1 MFSKKTTSIAF
12 GVAGLIGIAGASQF
26 AINQSKVTP
35 ERERTP
41 VQRDKVDAPDVQ
53 PGQRGGTLP
62 ADFPVEFRTID
73 GSFNNGANPLW
84 GAVGTPLIRIL
95 PNDYGDGMGTP
106 AGADRPSARAVSAA
120 VHAQDNVD
128 HPNPLNLSDH
138 VWQWGQFL
146 DHDITETPI
155 PSDGEA
161 FDIPVPKGDPWFD
174 PKNSGD
180 MVIPLGRSAFITVDG
195 VRQQVNNITAFV
207 DASNVYGSEEERAEA
222 LRTLDGTG
230 KLKTSAGGELMPYNT
245 DGYHNAPDDNDTSMF
260 LGGDIRA
267 NEQAG
272 LAAMHT
278 LFVLEHNRLAEQ
290 IASENPGMS
299 GDEIFERAR
308 AFVAAEMQ
316 AITYNEF
323 LPLLIGGY
331 SIPEYTGYDPTV
343 NPTISNVFAHAA
355 FRVGHTML
363 SGQIMR
369 LDASNNE
376 IPAGH
381 LDLAQA
387 FFEPSLLETEGIA
400 SILRGLA
407 RQEAQDVDNFIIGDV
422 RNFLFGPP
430 GAGGF
435 DLAALNIQRGREHG
449 LASYNDY
456 REAYGRA
463 RVTTFAEVNP
473 NDPSIG
479 TRLASVYDDVDQ
491 IDPWTGFLCEP
502 PAQGAYVGETL
513 RRILADQ
520 FIRLRD
526 GDRFWYESYLPP
538 DMVAEVEK
546 MTLAEVIRANTD
558 IDDEI
563 QNNVFV
569 MPSSVCLGDCNGDGN
584 VDFSDLTA
592 ILFQFDNADP
602 ACDADQSGTVDF
614 NDIVSA
620 LFMFGEC
627 Q

>member
-1 MFSKKTTSIAF
+1 MFAKKATTIAF
-12 GVAGLIGIAGASQF
+12 GVVGLIGVAGASHF
-26 AINQSKVTP
+26 AINQSQIAP
-35 ERERTP
+35 DRERSP

-53 PGQRGGTLP
+53 PGQRGSMLP
-62 ADFPVEFRTID
+62 AEFPTEFRTID

-84 GAVGTPLIRIL
+84 GAAGTPLMRIV

-106 AGADRPSARAVSAA
+106 AGAGRPSARAVSAA

-128 HPNPLNLSDH
+128 HPNPLNLSDY

-155 PSDGEA
+155 PGDGES
-161 FDIPVPKGDPWFD
+161 FDIPVPKGDAWFD
-174 PKNSGD
+174 PKGTGNAT
-180 MVIPLGRSAFITVDG
+180 IPLGRSAFVTVDG
-195 VRQQVNNITAFV
+195 VREQVNNITAYI
-207 DASNVYGSEEERAEA
+207 DASNVYGSEEDRAEA

-230 KLKTSAGGELMPYNT
+230 KLKTSAGNLMPYNT
-245 DGYHNAPDDNDTSMF
+245 GGYHNAPDDTDTSMF

-267 NEQAG
+267 NEQSG

-278 LFVLEHNRLAEQ
+278 LFVREHNRLAEQ
-290 IASENPGMS
+290 FASDNPGLT

-316 AITYNEF
+316 AITFNEF
-323 LPLLIGGY
+323 LPRLIGGY
-331 SIPEYTGYDPTV
+331 SIPEYTGYDPSV
-343 NPTISNVFAHAA
+343 DPTISNVFAHAA
-355 FRVGHTML
+355 YRVGHTML
-363 SGQIMR
+363 SGQILR
-369 LDASNNE
+369 LDSSNNE
-376 IPAGH
+376 IGAGH
-381 LDLAQA
+381 LDLAAA
-387 FFEPSLLETEGIA
+387 FFTPAHIEAEGIA
-400 SILRGLA
+400 SLLRGLA
-407 RQEAQDVDNFIIGDV
+407 AQQAQDVDNFVIGDV

-435 DLAALNIQRGREHG
+435 DLAALNIQRGRDHG

-456 REAYGRA
+456 REAYGRN

-473 NDPSIG
+473 NDPTIG
-479 TRLASVYDDVDQ
+479 TRLASVYDNVDQ
-491 IDPWTGFLCEP
+491 IDPWTGLLAEA

-526 GDRFWYESYLPP
+526 GDRFWYESYLPS

-563 QNNVFV
+563 QDDVFV
-569 MPSSVCLGDCNGDGN
+569 MPSSVCLGDCDGN
-584 VDFSDLTA
+584 GTVDFNDLSA
-592 ILFQFDNADP
+592 ILFQFGNATP
-602 ACDADQSGTVDF
+602 ACDADQSGSIDF
-614 NDIVSA
+614 NDVITT
-620 LFMFGEC
+620 LFMLGEC